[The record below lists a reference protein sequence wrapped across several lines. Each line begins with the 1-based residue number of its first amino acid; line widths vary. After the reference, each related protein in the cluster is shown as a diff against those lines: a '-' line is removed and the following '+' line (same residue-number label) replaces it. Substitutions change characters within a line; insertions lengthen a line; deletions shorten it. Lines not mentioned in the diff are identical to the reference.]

1 MNKKKILVT
10 AGGTAIAW
18 HICQIIKQ
26 YFCDRVDVYVC
37 DINEDYLV
45 PAVSCANKVYKVP
58 YSSDDKY
65 LSSISNIVENEKI
78 DIIIPLLPEESIIF
92 SSDSDFINELNIA
105 TTAPSLITSE
115 TLSDKRKMF
124 HFLKSISIPTPRII
138 EFDNVVNNEN
148 YILKPN
154 MGFGSLGI
162 KILKGE
168 EIKNHYGTSISDNYI
183 IQEYCHDDDYDE
195 VTVEVYNDKNDLRI
209 FSRKRVAT
217 KSGVCVK
224 AVPANND
231 LFYPYVQKLVDSIEC
246 PIAFNL
252 QFLYNH
258 KQWKLFDCNLRLGAG
273 TALSTAVGFQLTRAL
288 IAKLLGDQ
296 VDDSYFNVDNTIK
309 SVLRV
314 YQEITIK

>member
-26 YFCDRVDVYVC
+26 YFSNRVDIFVC
-37 DINEDYLV
+37 DVNEEYLV

-58 YSSDDKY
+58 YSYDNKY
-65 LSSISNIVENEKI
+65 PNSISNIVKNEGI
-78 DIIIPLLPEESIIF
+78 DIIIPLLPEESIMF

-115 TLSDKRKMF
+115 TLSNKRKMF
-124 HFLKSISIPTPRII
+124 DFLNSISIPTPKIMEI
-138 EFDNVVNNEN
+138 DNVFNNKK

-162 KILKGE
+162 KILTGE
-168 EIKNHYGTSISDNYI
+168 EINKHYRNLISDRYI

-195 VTVEVYNDKNDLRI
+195 VTVEVYNDKNNLRI

-224 AVPANND
+224 AVPVNND

-252 QFLYNH
+252 QFLYHH

-288 IAKLLGDQ
+288 IARLLGDE